1 MPLNNPLVSIC
12 IPTYNSS
19 IFLQH
24 TLNSVLSQSYKNLEV
39 ILCDDAS
46 TDNTIEIIES
56 YQDYRIKLFR
66 NPKNLGVAENWNRC
80 ISLANGDFIKMMGAD
95 DILYPDCIKE
105 QTAIFQKDI
114 HQKISLVISSRD
126 IISPE
131 NKIIMN
137 RKFPFFTGKIS
148 SKRAIRMNFWFG
160 TNVVGEPVSGLFRS
174 DFVKNGGK
182 YSSDNL
188 YLIDLDF
195 WCKILQSGSLYVIH
209 KPLSAF
215 RISRNSLSSSLR
227 FEQAGLYRKFSRKL
241 YQRESSP
248 IKRHHVWIGY
258 SMALMMQLA
267 RKVLYFIYFRK

>member
-1 MPLNNPLVSIC
+1 MSLNNPLVSIC

-24 TLNSVLSQSYKNLEV
+24 TLNSVLSQSYENIEV

-56 YQDYRIKLFR
+56 YQDYRIKLLR

-95 DILYPDCIKE
+95 DMLYPDCIKE
-105 QTAIFQKDI
+105 QAAIFQKDI
-114 HQKISLVISSRD
+114 HQEISLVISSRD
-126 IISPE
+126 IISPD
-131 NKIIMN
+131 NKVIMN

-174 DFVKNGGK
+174 DFVKNGGR

-195 WCKILQSGSLYVIH
+195 WCKILQSGSLYVIN

-215 RISRNSLSSSLR
+215 RISSNSLSSSLR
-227 FEQAGLYRKFSRKL
+227 FEQAGLYHKFARKL
-241 YQRESSP
+241 YLRESSP

>member
-1 MPLNNPLVSIC
+1 MSLNTPLVSIC

-24 TLNSVLSQSYKNLEV
+24 TLNSVLSQSYENIEV

-95 DILYPDCIKE
+95 DTLYPDCMKE
-105 QTAIFQKDI
+105 QAAIFQKDI
-114 HQKISLVISSRD
+114 HQEISLVISSRD

-131 NKIIMN
+131 NKVIMN

-148 SKRAIRMNFWFG
+148 SKRAIRINFWFG
-160 TNVVGEPVSGLFRS
+160 TNVIGEPVSGLFRS
-174 DFVKNGGK
+174 DFVKNGGR

-195 WCKILQSGSLYVIH
+195 WCKILQSGNLYVIN

-215 RISRNSLSSSLR
+215 RISSNSLSSSLR
-227 FEQAGLYRKFSRKL
+227 FEQAGLYHKFARKL
-241 YQRESSP
+241 YQRESSL

-267 RKVLYFIYFRK
+267 RKVLYCIYFRK